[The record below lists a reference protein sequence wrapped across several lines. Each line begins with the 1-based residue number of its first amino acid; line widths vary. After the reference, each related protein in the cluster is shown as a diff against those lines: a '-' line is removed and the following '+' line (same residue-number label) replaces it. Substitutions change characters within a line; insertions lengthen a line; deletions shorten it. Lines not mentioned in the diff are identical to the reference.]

1 MLRFKNIWLF
11 IGWIQV
17 GLVIYLSLIRIETDT
32 PDFKGLDKL
41 FHLMAYTSLMLWF
54 GFCRLSKKTFLVIG
68 IWLIIIGIA
77 LELIQGNIA
86 YRSMSASDMLANSL
100 GISLG
105 WLLAKTPMSLALVY
119 LENKFW
125 RNN

>member
-41 FHLMAYTSLMLWF
+41 FHLTAYTSLMLWF

-105 WLLAKTPMSLALVY
+105 WLLAKTPMSSALVY

>member
-54 GFCRLSKKTFLVIG
+54 GLKIG
-68 IWLIIIGIA
+68 NPGNQLID
-77 LELIQGNIA
+77 Q
-86 YRSMSASDMLANSL
+86 
-100 GISLG
+100 
-105 WLLAKTPMSLALVY
+105 
-119 LENKFW
+119 F
-125 RNN
+125 